1 MNNTKLTQIL
11 KGEFLMNLSNENII
25 HIKNNGLEYIQFRKL
40 LEYEDILTHCFTLK
54 PLDFGDNGNF
64 EDKKDIVENNYKL
77 ICNQLNTDYKD
88 IIRPYQTHTNNIK
101 EVGNNKG
108 IFLQEYTDIDGLIT
122 DKPNNILSLTFADC
136 TPIYLFDPDKKA
148 IGNIHSGWQ
157 GTVKQ
162 IVKFAIKKM
171 INIYGS
177 NPKDIICAIGPT
189 IRKCHFEVED
199 DVKEIFLNQFKQ
211 MSDIITKG
219 EIKQGKQKYY
229 IDTVKINKNML
240 MEMGVL
246 EENIIDSGICT
257 VCNSDLIHSYRKE
270 GNNAGRNTAIIML
283 K

>member
-1 MNNTKLTQIL
+1 MTD
-11 KGEFLMNLSNENII
+11 LSNGNII
-25 HIKNNGLEYIQFRKL
+25 HIKKDGLEYIQFRKL

-64 EDKKDIVENNYKL
+64 EAKKDIVENNYKL
-77 ICNQLNTDYKD
+77 ICNQLNIDYKN
-88 IIRPYQTHTNNIK
+88 ITRPYQTHTNNVK
-101 EVGNNKG
+101 KVSNNKG
-108 IFLQEYTDIDGLIT
+108 IFLQEYTDVDGLIT
-122 DKPNNILSLTFADC
+122 NKPNNILSLTFADC
-136 TPIYLFDPDKKA
+136 TPIYLFDLKKKA

-162 IVKFAIKKM
+162 IAKKAIEKM
-171 INIYGS
+171 VEIYGS

-189 IRKCHFEVED
+189 IRRCHFEVED
-199 DVKEIFLNQFKQ
+199 DVKEMFLGQFKD
-211 MSDIITKG
+211 MCDIITMG
-219 EIKQGKQKYY
+219 EVKQGKQKYY

-246 EENIIDSGICT
+246 EENILDSGICT

-270 GNNAGRNTAIIML
+270 GKNAGRNTALIML

>member
-1 MNNTKLTQIL
+1 MHGENGIGGLNLTD
-11 KGEFLMNLSNENII
+11 LSNENII